1 MENILALG
9 GRSTSPPQ
17 NNARQHRLV
26 RSDQWT
32 VVLGSLISLFGF
44 LSEARAATSVSLTWD
59 RSGAS
64 DIAGYRL
71 YYGTASK
78 SYSQIR
84 NLGNTTS
91 ATVSNLLPGQRY
103 YFAVT
108 DYNTAGVESTYSN
121 EASFL
126 ATIPIANGS
135 SVARDFNND
144 GQPDFIWENTA
155 DGERQIWLMNAGAF
169 TSNVINMAPVSPAWH
184 IAGVGDFLGNG
195 QSDLVLES
203 GSGQVVIWMLEGG
216 VIKYT
221 MSLPTL
227 SGGWHVVG
235 AGDFNGDGQADLVLE
250 NAVTGSRVIWF
261 MNNGEI
267 VSATSLGTVDPSW
280 HIAAVGDF
288 LGNGQSDLVWEN
300 MANGSRAIWI
310 LKNGVF
316 QSSIIL
322 GVVSTQWHIAGAADF
337 NGDGQADLVW
347 ENTTTGQHAIW
358 FMKDGKYSSAISVQT
373 VDPQW
378 HVVDH

>member
-9 GRSTSPPQ
+9 GRSTSPLQ
-17 NNARQHRLV
+17 NSARQPRLFCASQ
-26 RSDQWT
+26 RT
-32 VVLGSLISLFGF
+32 VVLGSLLSLFGF
-44 LSEARAATSVSLTWD
+44 LSEARATTSVTLTWD
-59 RSGAS
+59 PSGAS
-64 DIAGYRL
+64 SIAGYRL
-71 YYGTASK
+71 YYGIASLN
-78 SYSQIR
+78 YTQIKD
-84 NLGNTTS
+84 LGNTTT

-108 DYNTAGVESTYSN
+108 DYNTDGVESVYSN
-121 EASFL
+121 EVSFL

-135 SVARDFNND
+135 DVTRDFNND
-144 GQPDFIWENTA
+144 GQPDLIWENTK
-155 DGERQIWLMNAGAF
+155 DGERQIWLMNTGAF
-169 TSNVINMAPVSPAWH
+169 TSNIVKMAPVSPSWH
-184 IAGVGDFLGNG
+184 IAGVGDFMGNG

-203 GSGQVVIWMLEGG
+203 GSGQVVLWMLEGG
-216 VIKYT
+216 AIKYA

-235 AGDFNGDGQADLVLE
+235 AGNFNAGDQADLVLE
-250 NAVTGSRVIWF
+250 NANTGSRVIWL

-267 VSATSLGTVDPSW
+267 VSAASLGTVDPSW

-300 MANGSRAIWI
+300 TVNGARAIWI
-310 LKNGVF
+310 LNNGVF
-316 QSSIIL
+316 QSSIAL
-322 GVVSTQWHIAGAADF
+322 PVVSTQWHIVGAADF
-337 NGDGQADLVW
+337 NGDGLADLVW

-358 FMKDGKYSSAISVQT
+358 CMKDGKLSSTISVQT